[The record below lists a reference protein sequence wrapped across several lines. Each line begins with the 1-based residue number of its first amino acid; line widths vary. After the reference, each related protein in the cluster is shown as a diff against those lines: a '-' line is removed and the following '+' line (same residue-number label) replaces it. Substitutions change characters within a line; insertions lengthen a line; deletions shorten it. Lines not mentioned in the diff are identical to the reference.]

1 MKAPMAAIVD
11 LKSVAIP
18 RRPALDIA
26 RPWLV
31 AAVILALLAWSYRPA
46 EVYKFGSLWTDRRN
60 MAEFAS
66 AFLHP
71 NFRYWELYLGEMLT
85 TLQIA
90 VWGTV
95 LAVLVGAPCAILSS
109 ANVAPAWV
117 VFPVRRLMDILRAI
131 NEMVLALFFLVAV
144 GPGPAAGVL
153 ALFAHNIG
161 VVAKLYSEAVEA
173 IDPRPVEGIR
183 ATGGGRL
190 SEVIYGV
197 VPQVTPIW
205 SSLALYRFETNV
217 RSATVLGIIGAGGI
231 GQTLYESAR
240 SFQYPETAAL
250 ILIVVG
256 AVMLIDMVSSWLR
269 NLLV

>member
-1 MKAPMAAIVD
+1 MATVVD
-11 LKSVAIP
+11 LKTVTIP
-18 RRPALDIA
+18 RRPAIDIA

-31 AAVILALLAWSYRPA
+31 AAVVAALLVWSYGPA
-46 EVYKFGSLWTDRRN
+46 EIRKFASLWTDWRN

-66 AFLHP
+66 AFLKP
-71 NFRYWELYLGEMLT
+71 NFRYWELYLGEMVT

-109 ANVAPAWV
+109 ANVAPSWI
-117 VFPVRRLMDILRAI
+117 VFPVRRLMDIVRAI

-153 ALFAHNIG
+153 ALFVHNIG
-161 VVAKLYSEAVEA
+161 VVSKLYSEAVEA

-190 SEVIYGV
+190 SEVLYGV

-250 ILIVVG
+250 ILIVIA
-256 AVMLIDMVSSWLR
+256 AVMLIDMISSWLR

>member
-1 MKAPMAAIVD
+1 MATSVD
-11 LKSVAIP
+11 LSSVVIP

-26 RPWLV
+26 KPWLV
-31 AAVILALLAWSYRPA
+31 AAVITALLVWSFKPA
-46 EVYKFGSLWTDRRN
+46 EIGKFVNLWTDWRN
-60 MAEFAS
+60 MAEFGS

-71 NFRYWELYLGEMLT
+71 NFRYWESYLVEMCT

-95 LAVLVGAPCAILSS
+95 LAVVVGAPCAILSS
-109 ANVAPAWV
+109 SNVAPVWV
-117 VFPVRRLMDILRAI
+117 VFPIRRLMDILRAI

-161 VVAKLYSEAVEA
+161 VIAKLYSEAVEA

-183 ATGGGRL
+183 ATGGGRIA
-190 SEVIYGV
+190 EVIYGV
-197 VPQVTPIW
+197 VPQVIPIW

-250 ILIVVG
+250 ILIVVA
-256 AVMLIDMVSSWLR
+256 AVMLIDMISSRLR
-269 NLLV
+269 SILI